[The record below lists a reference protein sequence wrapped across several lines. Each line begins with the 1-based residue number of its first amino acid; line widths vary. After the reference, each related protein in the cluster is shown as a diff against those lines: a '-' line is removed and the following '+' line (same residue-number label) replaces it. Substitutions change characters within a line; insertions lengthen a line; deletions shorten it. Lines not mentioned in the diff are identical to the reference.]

1 MTIEQLEQGKKLAE
15 EMKKLEEFHKAFHE
29 PCMKGLLAYRV
40 GVKEPATLSLES
52 GSELYNLIDDYLGR
66 QLEETKKKFEEM

>member
-15 EMKKLEEFHKAFHE
+15 EMKRLEEFHKAFHD
-29 PCMKGLLAYRV
+29 PCMKGLLAYRA
-40 GVKEPATLSLES
+40 GIKEPATLSLES

-66 QLEETKKKFEEM
+66 KLSETKKKFEEM